1 MADAPQDQIAPL
13 LNPEGWELLASLG
26 PYREDEAFRLNASLR
41 KAGHSPELVSAVLT
55 QSRLRTKAEAKFGEF
70 ARQMIFTQ
78 AGLEQA
84 TRLTVAARHAQ
95 RFAEAGVQHVAD
107 LGCGL
112 GADAMALASLDITV
126 TAVEMDE
133 TTAACATMNLIP
145 FRNATVVHSDA
156 TTVALDGIDGVWL
169 DPARRTTSTSGTK
182 RIWDPEDFS
191 PPLSFVESL
200 AGAGLAVGVK
210 MGPGMPH
217 DSVPKNCEA
226 QWVSVGGDVTE
237 VALWFNAVRRPGI
250 RRAALLL
257 GPAGAAELSS
267 PEDFDGGPAAPVG
280 PVEGYLYEPD
290 GAVIRAGLVA
300 DVALQLGGHLVDE
313 HIAYICAPELR
324 DTPFARAY
332 KVLDVMPYNVKAL
345 KAWVKDQG
353 IGVLDIKKRGTSVT
367 PEELR
372 KQLLPGGRVRV
383 RKRPPWSSPGSA
395 RSGWPFRWS
404 RSRAPVLPGSGG
416 YWARMKSSAAWTCS
430 SLGRIPVYSTNC
442 SSAWMV
448 ATSAPVITVLP
459 AARAALT
466 SGVSA
471 GSATTSNT
479 TFAASTASRGK
490 DRESASGPP
499 AIPTGVT
506 LMIMSAPATDEST
519 SARQAK
525 PYSPASAL
533 PASSLRAITVTS
545 RNPASRSAAAVALAM
560 PPAPFSRTE

>member
-1 MADAPQDQIAPL
+1 MTDAPQEHIAPIL
-13 LNPEGWELLASLG
+13 TPEGWELLASLG
-26 PYREDEAFRLNASLR
+26 PYREDEAFRLTASLR

-70 ARQMIFTQ
+70 ARQMIFTK

-95 RFAEAGVQHVAD
+95 RFAEAGIGHVAD

-112 GADAMALASLDITV
+112 GADSMALASLDLVV

-133 TTAACATMNLIP
+133 ATAACATMNLIP

-156 TTVALDGIDGVWL
+156 TSVSLEGVDGVWL

-200 AGAGLAVGVK
+200 AGSGRAVGVK

-217 DSVPKNCEA
+217 DSVPAGCEA

-237 VALWFNAVRRPGI
+237 VALWFNAVRRPGV
-250 RRAALLL
+250 RRAALVL
-257 GPAGAAELSS
+257 GPLGSAELTSG
-267 PEDFDGGPAAPVG
+267 EDFGAGPVAPVG

-313 HIAYICAPELR
+313 HIAYICAPELH
-324 DTPFARAY
+324 DTPFAKAY
-332 KVLDVMPYNVKAL
+332 RVLEVMPFNVKAL

-353 IGVLDIKKRGTSVT
+353 IGVLDIKKRGMAVT

-372 KQLLPGGRVRV
+372 KQLLPGGSAKHKDKKAATLVLTRIGEDRVAV
-383 RKRPPWSSPGSA
+383 SVD
-395 RSGWPFRWS
+395 
-404 RSRAPVLPGSGG
+404 PV
-416 YWARMKSSAAWTCS
+416 
-430 SLGRIPVYSTNC
+430 
-442 SSAWMV
+442 
-448 ATSAPVITVLP
+448 
-459 AARAALT
+459 
-466 SGVSA
+466 
-471 GSATTSNT
+471 
-479 TFAASTASRGK
+479 
-490 DRESASGPP
+490 
-499 AIPTGVT
+499 
-506 LMIMSAPATDEST
+506 
-519 SARQAK
+519 
-525 PYSPASAL
+525 
-533 PASSLRAITVTS
+533 
-545 RNPASRSAAAVALAM
+545 
-560 PPAPFSRTE
+560 

>member
-1 MADAPQDQIAPL
+1 MTDAPQEHIAPIL
-13 LNPEGWELLASLG
+13 TPEGWELLASLG
-26 PYREDEAFRLNASLR
+26 PYREDDAFRLTAELR

-95 RFAEAGVQHVAD
+95 RFVEAGVGHVAD

-112 GADAMALASLDITV
+112 GADAMALASMDLVV

-156 TTVALDGIDGVWL
+156 MSVSLEGVDGVWL

-200 AGAGLAVGVK
+200 AGSGRAVGVK

-217 DSVPKNCEA
+217 NSVPAGCEA
-226 QWVSVGGDVTE
+226 QWVSVAGDVTE
-237 VALWFNAVRRPGI
+237 VALWFNAVRRPGV
-250 RRAALLL
+250 RRAALVL
-257 GPAGAAELSS
+257 GALGAAELTSG
-267 PEDFDGGPAAPVG
+267 EDFDGGPAAPVG

-313 HIAYICAPELR
+313 HIAYICAPELH
-324 DTPFARAY
+324 DTPFAKAY
-332 KVLDVMPYNVKAL
+332 KVLDVMPFNVKAL
-345 KAWVKDQG
+345 KSWVKDQG
-353 IGVLDIKKRGTSVT
+353 IGVLDIKKRGMPVT

-372 KQLLPGGRVRV
+372 KQLLPGG
-383 RKRPPWSSPGSA
+383 SA
-395 RSGWPFRWS
+395 KHKG
-404 RSRAPVLPGSGG
+404 
-416 YWARMKSSAAWTCS
+416 KK
-430 SLGRIPVYSTNC
+430 
-442 SSAWMV
+442 
-448 ATSAPVITVLP
+448 
-459 AARAALT
+459 
-466 SGVSA
+466 
-471 GSATTSNT
+471 SATLVLT
-479 TFAASTASRGK
+479 RIGE
-490 DRESASGPP
+490 DRV
-499 AIPTGVT
+499 AISVEPV
-506 LMIMSAPATDEST
+506 
-519 SARQAK
+519 
-525 PYSPASAL
+525 
-533 PASSLRAITVTS
+533 
-545 RNPASRSAAAVALAM
+545 
-560 PPAPFSRTE
+560 

>member
-1 MADAPQDQIAPL
+1 MTDAPQEHIAPIL
-13 LNPEGWELLASLG
+13 TPEGWELLASLG
-26 PYREDEAFRLNASLR
+26 PYREDEAFRLTASLR

-70 ARQMIFTQ
+70 ARQMIFTK

-95 RFAEAGVQHVAD
+95 RFAEAGIGHVAD

-112 GADAMALASLDITV
+112 GADSMALASLDLVV

-133 TTAACATMNLIP
+133 ATAACATMNLIP

-156 TTVALDGIDGVWL
+156 TSVSLEGVDGVWL

-200 AGAGLAVGVK
+200 AGSGRAVGVK

-217 DSVPKNCEA
+217 DSVPAGCEA

-237 VALWFNAVRRPGI
+237 VALWFNAVRRPGV
-250 RRAALLL
+250 RRAALVL
-257 GPAGAAELSS
+257 GPLGSAELTSG
-267 PEDFDGGPAAPVG
+267 EDFGAGPVAPVG

-313 HIAYICAPELR
+313 HIAYICAPGLH
-324 DTPFARAY
+324 DTPFAKAY
-332 KVLDVMPYNVKAL
+332 RVLEVMPFNVKAL

-353 IGVLDIKKRGTSVT
+353 IGVLDIKKRGMAVT

-372 KQLLPGGRVRV
+372 KQLLPGGSAKHKDKKAATLVLTRIGEDRVAV
-383 RKRPPWSSPGSA
+383 SVE
-395 RSGWPFRWS
+395 
-404 RSRAPVLPGSGG
+404 PV
-416 YWARMKSSAAWTCS
+416 
-430 SLGRIPVYSTNC
+430 
-442 SSAWMV
+442 
-448 ATSAPVITVLP
+448 
-459 AARAALT
+459 
-466 SGVSA
+466 
-471 GSATTSNT
+471 
-479 TFAASTASRGK
+479 
-490 DRESASGPP
+490 
-499 AIPTGVT
+499 
-506 LMIMSAPATDEST
+506 
-519 SARQAK
+519 
-525 PYSPASAL
+525 
-533 PASSLRAITVTS
+533 
-545 RNPASRSAAAVALAM
+545 
-560 PPAPFSRTE
+560 

>member
-1 MADAPQDQIAPL
+1 MTDAPQEHIAPIL
-13 LNPEGWELLASLG
+13 TPEGWELLASLG
-26 PYREDEAFRLNASLR
+26 PYREDEAFRLTASLR

-70 ARQMIFTQ
+70 ARQMIFTK

-95 RFAEAGVQHVAD
+95 RFAEAGIGHVAD

-112 GADAMALASLDITV
+112 GADSMALASLDLVV

-133 TTAACATMNLIP
+133 ATAACATMNLIP

-156 TTVALDGIDGVWL
+156 TSVSLEGIDGVWL

-200 AGAGLAVGVK
+200 AGSGRAVGVK

-217 DSVPKNCEA
+217 DSVPAGCEA

-237 VALWFNAVRRPGI
+237 VALWFNAVRRPGV
-250 RRAALLL
+250 RRAALVL
-257 GPAGAAELSS
+257 GPLGSAELTSG
-267 PEDFDGGPAAPVG
+267 EDFGAGPVAPVG

-313 HIAYICAPELR
+313 HIAYICAPELH
-324 DTPFARAY
+324 DTPFAKAY
-332 KVLDVMPYNVKAL
+332 RVLEVMPFNVKAL

-353 IGVLDIKKRGTSVT
+353 IGVLDIKKRGMAVT

-372 KQLLPGGRVRV
+372 KQLLPGGSAKHKDKKAATLVLTRIGEDRVAISV
-383 RKRPPWSSPGSA
+383 E
-395 RSGWPFRWS
+395 
-404 RSRAPVLPGSGG
+404 PV
-416 YWARMKSSAAWTCS
+416 
-430 SLGRIPVYSTNC
+430 
-442 SSAWMV
+442 
-448 ATSAPVITVLP
+448 
-459 AARAALT
+459 
-466 SGVSA
+466 
-471 GSATTSNT
+471 
-479 TFAASTASRGK
+479 
-490 DRESASGPP
+490 
-499 AIPTGVT
+499 
-506 LMIMSAPATDEST
+506 
-519 SARQAK
+519 
-525 PYSPASAL
+525 
-533 PASSLRAITVTS
+533 
-545 RNPASRSAAAVALAM
+545 
-560 PPAPFSRTE
+560 